1 MQQETWTPTQDGVR
15 GAAKEVVEQAET
27 VARVARGELEQ
38 NAREL
43 GVGAG
48 FGAGGA
54 VLAVYGVGFL
64 LAAIAVALALVMPT
78 WLALLIVA
86 LMLFAATAVLGLL
99 ARRQFQKGSP
109 LVPEHVVPDA
119 QRQRLVLAVAHFRR
133 ELART
138 TKAKTRVPAAAAALG
153 FVAGGGLS
161 ALVRLTRRR

>member
-1 MQQETWTPTQDGVR
+1 MLHPVERPGDRRRRADLTRDDDQVLGDDGTPPELAQQRLER
-15 GAAKEVVEQAET
+15 
-27 VARVARGELEQ
+27 VAWVARGELEQ

-86 LMLFAATAVLGLL
+86 LTLFAATAVLGLL

-109 LVPEHVVPDA
+109 L
-119 QRQRLVLAVAHFRR
+119 
-133 ELART
+133 
-138 TKAKTRVPAAAAALG
+138 
-153 FVAGGGLS
+153 
-161 ALVRLTRRR
+161 